1 MLNELLMVTEK
12 AITYNGMIGFVI
24 RFCYER
30 YEKDEEVQKEEG
42 VQTIYCCDGSDSN
55 QLPNL
60 K

>member
-1 MLNELLMVTEK
+1 MVTEK